1 MKRTPEELEKYIHQ
15 TLRAL
20 PARRAPVSLES
31 RVRAAIEARAALPW
45 WKQSFARWP
54 LAARVAF
61 FVASAGVAKLA
72 IMAVVWAMAGFD
84 GAQFAGAFSTEF
96 AWLQTASD
104 LVDRVSDFC
113 GVIYRG
119 IPPLW
124 LYGGVAFVAI
134 MYAALLGLGTA
145 AYRLLYAQR

>member
-54 LAARVAF
+54 MAARVAF
-61 FVASAGVAKLA
+61 VVASAGVAKLA

-84 GAQFAGAFSTEF
+84 TAQLASAFSTESG
-96 AWLQTASD
+96 WLHTASSV
-104 LVDRVSDFC
+104 VDGVSSFC
-113 GVIYRG
+113 GVIYRS

-124 LYGGVAFVAI
+124 LYGGLAFVAV

-145 AYRLLYAQR
+145 AYRMLYAQR

>member
-1 MKRTPEELEKYIHQ
+1 MKRSPEELEKYIHQ

-20 PARRAPVSLES
+20 PARRAPMSLES

-84 GAQFAGAFSTEF
+84 TAQFTSAFSTEF
-96 AWLQTASD
+96 GWLQAASSV
-104 LVDRVSDFC
+104 VDGLGNFC
-113 GVIYRG
+113 GVLYRS
-119 IPPLW
+119 IPPMW
-124 LYGGVAFVAI
+124 LYGGLAFVAV

-145 AYRLLYAQR
+145 AYRMLYAQR